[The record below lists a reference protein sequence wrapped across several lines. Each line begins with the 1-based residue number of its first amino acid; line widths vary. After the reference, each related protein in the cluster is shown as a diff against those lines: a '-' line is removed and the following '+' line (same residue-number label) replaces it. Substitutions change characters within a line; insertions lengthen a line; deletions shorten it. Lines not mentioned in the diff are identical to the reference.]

1 MTENQQGEVDPRV
14 QAAAKAYIYGYPLV
28 YNMEHVRK
36 FVIGGGSLPVAA
48 PFNQFG
54 YARKLLGPETM
65 FVTPNND
72 TLYIMAM
79 CDVRP
84 GPLLLHVPDT
94 QDRYYVLQFVDT
106 WTNNFAYVGRRA
118 TGTAE
123 AEYLLAPAGY
133 DDEVPGGVR
142 NVIEAPSGV
151 FTIVGRVQVDG
162 EADEPAVHALQDRF
176 TLTPLSGT
184 QAPIPGVPE
193 PHAGVGEDLLF
204 WEQLRVYMAAFPP
217 PQADREVLSG
227 MEQLGFLGTESPYV
241 NPGPELAALLTAGE
255 QAGKDELELLIK
267 AGGGKPVNG
276 WSSATHLF
284 DYNLDY
290 LGLGTIDSPEWK
302 IADRMRAYVARAI
315 GARAGLWGNH
325 GYEAYYAMIY
335 TDAGGEQLSGA
346 HRYELR
352 LESMPP
358 VDAFWSLTM
367 YDTPDF
373 HLVANPINR
382 YSIGDRTPGLK
393 LADDGS
399 LTIYF
404 QKDSPGPEKEPNW
417 LPAPEGDFRPVM
429 RMYQPRDAVL
439 NSTYVLPPIT
449 RVD

>member
-1 MTENQQGEVDPRV
+1 MAGNQQGEVDPRV

-28 YNMEHVRK
+28 YNLEKITK
-36 FVIGGGSLPVAA
+36 FTAGGKSLPVSA

-54 YARKLLGPETM
+54 YARELLGPKTR

-84 GPLLLHVPDT
+84 GPLVLHVPDT

-106 WTNNFAYVGRRA
+106 WTNNFAYIGRRA

-123 AEYLLAPAGY
+123 AEYLLAPSGY
-133 DDEVPGGVR
+133 DGDVPDGVR
-142 NVIEAPSGV
+142 AVVEAPSGIFV
-151 FTIVGRVQVDG
+151 IVGRIQING
-162 EADEPAVHALQDRF
+162 EADAPEVHALQDRF
-176 TLTPLSGT
+176 TLAPLSGA
-184 QAPIPGVPE
+184 QAAVPGMPE
-193 PHAGVGEDLLF
+193 PHTGVGKDLLF

-217 PQADREVLSG
+217 PEADREMLSG
-227 MEQLGFLGTESPYV
+227 MEQLGFLEKESPYV
-241 NPGPELAALLTAGE
+241 SPDPELAALLTAGE
-255 QAGKDELELLIK
+255 KAGKDELELLIK
-267 AGGGKPVNG
+267 AGGGNPVNG
-276 WSSATHLF
+276 WSSALHIF
-284 DYNLDY
+284 DFNLDY
-290 LGLGTIDSPEWK
+290 LGLGTVDSPEWK

-315 GARAGLWGNH
+315 GTRAGLWGNH
-325 GYEAYYAMIY
+325 GYEAYYAIIY
-335 TDAGGEQLSGA
+335 TDAGGEQLTGA

-404 QKDSPGPEKEPNW
+404 QKDSPGPEKESNW

-439 NSTYVLPPIT
+439 DGTYVLPPIT